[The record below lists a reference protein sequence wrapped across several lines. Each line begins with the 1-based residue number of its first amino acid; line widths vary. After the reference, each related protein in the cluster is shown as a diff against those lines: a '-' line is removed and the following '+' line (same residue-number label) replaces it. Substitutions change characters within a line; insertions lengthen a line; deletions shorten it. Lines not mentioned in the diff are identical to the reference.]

1 MAIKQERINSAADP
15 EPASD
20 YVEVANERF
29 AHRRECDLPA
39 SILLPDRGVVVPCR
53 VKDMSATGAGIVL
66 PVEQL
71 GGHFSGRTLPDKF
84 WLRLAHDGSQVC
96 CRVAWQAKD
105 SYGVRFV
112 SPLQPAARQR
122 KPKAKAPEKKSTIFG
137 FMRG

>member
-1 MAIKQERINSAADP
+1 MAIKQETINSAADLEHMP
-15 EPASD
+15 EFI
-20 YVEVANERF
+20 EVSNERF
-29 AHRRECDLPA
+29 AERRECDLPA
-39 SILLPDRGVVVPCR
+39 SVFLTERGVWLSCK
-53 VKDMSATGAGIVL
+53 VKDMSATGAGIV
-66 PVEQL
+66 VKGDAR
-71 GGHFSGRTLPDKF
+71 GGRASGRTLPDKF